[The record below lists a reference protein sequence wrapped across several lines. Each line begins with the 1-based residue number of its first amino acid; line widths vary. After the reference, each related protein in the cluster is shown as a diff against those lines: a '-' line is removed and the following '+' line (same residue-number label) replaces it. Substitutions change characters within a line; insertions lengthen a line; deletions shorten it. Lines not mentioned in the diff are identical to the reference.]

1 MTRFVLRY
9 HASDFHLP
17 TGSTLVIG
25 RDPVCDVCIDDPVA
39 SRRHARISVE
49 PDRVWIED
57 LASRNGV
64 HVNGTPIQGRHV
76 LNPGDWFR
84 IGRNEFSLRSTAA
97 KAPTQART
105 TAVPVAT
112 MEIRLSDVWQL
123 TPIVPSSPAAA
134 AATDFD
140 AAPMTKLEPQ
150 GGSPTLLILESG
162 RKWLADRASS
172 LRDRFTSAFE
182 IVELLSRAS
191 AQDEAARLFHEA
203 LTLLEDREAEGVL
216 PPSLAHRAR
225 ERVRVLGAG
234 RAGGEAWLQRLEV
247 IDRAESGTVDDGD
260 TSSHELGRQ
269 MARVALETDLRS
281 AIASDL
287 LETWYQPIIDLG
299 TGRIVAFEALSRW
312 LHPDRG
318 MVPPV
323 KFIPVAEESGL
334 IIPLGQAVLKHSCAA
349 LRRFR
354 LRSADVTMS
363 VNLSGQQFGRKELVT
378 DVERTVRETGLPPD
392 AITMELTESS
402 LMKDA
407 RAAARMLLQLRAL
420 GIRVSVDDFGT
431 GYSSLA
437 YLHQFPISSLK
448 IDRTFVANLVTD
460 RQSTEIVRTI
470 ITLAHSLNLAAVA
483 EGVETEAQL
492 QHLRAMR
499 CDSAQGFLFAKA
511 IPVDEADALLATDP
525 RW

>member
-39 SRRHARISVE
+39 SRRHARLLVE

-57 LASRNGV
+57 LGSRNGV
-64 HVNGTPIQGRHV
+64 HVNGTPISGKH
-76 LNPGDWFR
+76 LLCSGDWFR
-84 IGRNEFSLRSTAA
+84 VGRNEFALRSATAR
-97 KAPTQART
+97 APAQTRT
-105 TAVPVAT
+105 TAVPAAT
-112 MEIRLSDVWQL
+112 VEIRISDVWNL
-123 TPIVPSSPAAA
+123 TPQIPSALPTV
-134 AATDFD
+134 TDFD

-150 GGSPTLLILESG
+150 AGSPTLLILESG

-182 IVELLSRAS
+182 IVELLARAS

-247 IDRAESGTVDDGD
+247 IDRAESGTIDDGD
-260 TSSHELGRQ
+260 TSSHELGKQ
-269 MARVALETDLRS
+269 MARVALETDLRN
-281 AIASDL
+281 AIAEDR

-349 LRRFR
+349 LQR
-354 LRSADVTMS
+354 LRLHSPGVTMS
-363 VNLSGQQFGRKELVT
+363 VNLSGQQFGRKELVS
-378 DVERTVRETGLPPD
+378 DVERTVRETGLAPD

-420 GIRVSVDDFGT
+420 GIRISVDDFGT

-437 YLHQFPISSLK
+437 YLHQFPISALK

-492 QHLRAMR
+492 QHLRALR

-511 IPVDEADALLATDP
+511 IPVDEADALLASDP

>member
-25 RDPVCDVCIDDPVA
+25 RDPVCDVCIDDPIA
-39 SRRHARISVE
+39 SRKHARITVE
-49 PDRVWIED
+49 ADRAWLED
-57 LASRNGV
+57 LGSRNGV
-64 HVNGTPIQGRHV
+64 HVNGTPIKGRHA
-76 LNPGDWFR
+76 LSPGDWFR
-84 IGRNEFSLRSTAA
+84 IGRNEFSLRSAMA
-97 KAPTQART
+97 RAPTLSRT
-105 TAVPVAT
+105 TSVPAAT
-112 MEIRLSDVWQL
+112 VEIRISDVWQL
-123 TPIVPSSPAAA
+123 TPAVISAPIG
-134 AATDFD
+134 ATDFD

-182 IVELLSRAS
+182 IVELLARAS

-203 LTLLEDREAEGVL
+203 LMLLEDREAEGVL

-225 ERVRVLGAG
+225 ERLRVLGAG
-234 RAGGEAWLQRLEV
+234 RAGGEAWLQRLDV
-247 IDRAESGTVDDGD
+247 IDRAEGGLPEDGD
-260 TSSHELGRQ
+260 TSNHELGRQ
-269 MARVALETDLRS
+269 MARVALETDLRN
-281 AIASDL
+281 AIAEDK
-287 LETWYQPIIDLG
+287 LETWYQPIIDLKS
-299 TGRIVAFEALSRW
+299 GRIVAFEALSRW
-312 LHPDRG
+312 LHPERG

-334 IIPLGQAVLKHSCAA
+334 IIPLGQAVLRDSCAA
-349 LRRFR
+349 VRRFR
-354 LRSADVTMS
+354 LRSRDVTMS

-378 DVERTVRETGLPPD
+378 DVERTVRETGLAPD

-420 GIRVSVDDFGT
+420 GIRVAVDDFGT

-437 YLHQFPISSLK
+437 YLHQFPISALK

-492 QHLRAMR
+492 EHLRALR

-511 IPVDEADALLATDP
+511 IPVDDADALLATDP